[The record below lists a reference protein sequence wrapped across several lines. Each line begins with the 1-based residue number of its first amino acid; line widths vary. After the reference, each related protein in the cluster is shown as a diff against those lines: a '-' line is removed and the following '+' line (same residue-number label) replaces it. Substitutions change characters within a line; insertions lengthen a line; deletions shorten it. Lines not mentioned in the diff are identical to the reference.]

1 MSFFLEKLFN
11 NQPLKVTML
20 GPSGVGKTSMLAA
33 MYDQFDTISQDLQL
47 QADQETES
55 ILDKRLQDLK
65 SMVGDSIKSEEGLA
79 GTAVDDPIFHRFQLG
94 EIGAKPVLKIQ
105 FQDYP
110 GGWIDTKNKDED
122 EDKDKIKKVKTLI
135 RESAAI
141 VVPIDAARL
150 MEKDGKYHN
159 KYNKPDR
166 INDLLKTVYENLDF
180 PRLVIL
186 APVKCEKYMQDD
198 PSKLFKRVKE
208 GYTEVLN
215 RLNSEK
221 LLPKVAVVITPVQ
234 TVGNIIFSRIEENE
248 DDQPMF
254 CYRRCSPDESYQPK
268 DTEIPLKVLLSFL
281 VKLHLDKK
289 QNFWQNRILSIF
301 SKNAS
306 LRNAVSRF
314 SYGIGDK
321 MQIVQGNHLLK

>member
-1 MSFFLEKLFN
+1 MSSFWEKLFK

-20 GPSGVGKTSMLAA
+20 GPSGVGKTSMLAS

-47 QADQETES
+47 QADEETES

-79 GTAVDDPIFHRFQLG
+79 GTAADYPIVHEFHLG
-94 EIGAKPVLKIQ
+94 EIGAKPVLEIH

-110 GGWIDTKNKDED
+110 GGWIDTKNKD
-122 EDKDKIKKVKTLI
+122 KDKIDKLEKVKTLI

-159 KYNKPDR
+159 EYNKPDR

-208 GYTEVLN
+208 GYSEVLN

-248 DDQPMF
+248 DDQPTF
-254 CYRRCSPDESYQPK
+254 CYRRCSPYESYQPK

-289 QNFWQNRILSIF
+289 QNFWKNRILSIF

-321 MQIVQGNHLLK
+321 MEIVQGNHLLR